1 MAAAVAA
8 ERRLEVAEFREL
20 NRIGVNL
27 NQMARVLNSGAG
39 GVARDPQPAD
49 ELGRSGGRGDG
60 GHHGGGLPGEAAGLG
75 EGKPA
80 SGALAVPIAR

>member
-1 MAAAVAA
+1 MGSGPPETGADPGAAAGAA

-27 NQMARVLNSGAG
+27 NQMARVLNFRGGA
-39 GVARDPQPAD
+39 
-49 ELGRSGGRGDG
+49 E
-60 GHHGGGLPGEAAGLG
+60 AGLG

-80 SGALAVPIAR
+80 SGALAVPVPR